1 MTQQR
6 MGSRAP
12 LGALVIALLAALI
25 VSAPAWAQDQPP
37 AVPPV
42 VAPVVPPADAP
53 VVAPVDAPADAGSP
67 FDGNAMW
74 IWQLPKA
81 NGGDWEAIAQ
91 QAKATNVT
99 ALFIKSADGPV
110 NDWRQ
115 FTPEMVD
122 YFHSQGLKVCG
133 WHYVYGR
140 RPGAEARLS
149 ANAMKDGADCFI
161 IDAEAEYE
169 GRYAAA
175 DEYMTKLRA
184 LVGDDAPIALA
195 AFPYVDFHPSF
206 PYSVFMRPKGGAEY
220 NLPQM
225 YWRAIGTSV
234 DEAFRHTYRWNV
246 PYDRPIFPLGQIWQ
260 SPSVSEIKRFRQL
273 ASAYGAP
280 GVSWWEWSQG
290 PASVFRATGRVVA
303 GNVTARSENPVTIR
317 RGSSGDW
324 VVWAQEHLNGAG
336 QAVKVTGN
344 FGPQTQLA
352 ITAFQTA
359 EGLPVSGTLDP
370 ATWTALV
377 EAEPVSTPWARR
389 ARGARSA
396 SAASVGAGAP
406 ASARLPS
413 KRNELAGKRE

>member
-1 MTQQR
+1 MKQQR

-12 LGALVIALLAALI
+12 LGALVIALLAALL
-25 VSAPAWAQDQPP
+25 VCAPASAQDEP
-37 AVPPV
+37 
-42 VAPVVPPADAP
+42 
-53 VVAPVDAPADAGSP
+53 PADAGSP

-81 NGGDWEAIAQ
+81 NGGNLAAIAAR
-91 QAKATNVT
+91 AKATNVK

-115 FTPEMVD
+115 FTPAMVD

-149 ANAMKDGADCFI
+149 ANAIKDGADCFI

-184 LVGDDAPIALA
+184 LVGDQAPIALA

-206 PYSVFMRPKGGAEY
+206 PYSVFMRPKDGAEY

-234 DEAFRHTYRWNV
+234 DEVFRHTYRWNV
-246 PYDRPIFPLGQIWQ
+246 PYDRPIFPLGQTWQ
-260 SPSVSEIKRFRQL
+260 SPPVAEIKRFRQL

-280 GVSWWEWSQG
+280 GVSWWEWSQSS
-290 PASVFRATGRVVA
+290 ANVFRATGRVVT
-303 GNVTARSENPVTIR
+303 GNMTARSEKPVTVR

-344 FGPQTQLA
+344 FGPQTVRA
-352 ITAFQTA
+352 VTAFQTA
-359 EGLPVSGTLDP
+359 EGLPASGMLDP
-370 ATWTALV
+370 ATWTALI
-377 EAEPVSTPWARR
+377 EAEPVSTAWARR
-389 ARGARSA
+389 ARRARKGRRA

-413 KRNELAGKRE
+413 KGNELAGKRR